1 MVETAHRL
9 GRIGRPISGRS
20 CALELRLRTPS
31 VPAEKAKKDKDS
43 EQVDARRV
51 LDEIRGRLE
60 ERVATR
66 ARSSR
71 LSLVLGTVT
80 MAALVALAARLFGA
94 ARATRGEIR
103 RDRYRRNTSD
113 ANRHNAQG
121 EATRLAETAPKEARG
136 AMSRSNP
143 RVQHQHLRRRP
154 GQGLHDMAG
163 PTPTTASNSRL

>member
-31 VPAEKAKKDKDS
+31 VPAEKAKKKTANRS
-43 EQVDARRV
+43 RV

-94 ARATRGEIR
+94 ARAARGEIR